1 MNKTVKAFSILMVF
15 GVAACSS
22 GGSSSPGIS
31 QEENI
36 ARNYARSI
44 STYKATVQ
52 EQLSEAQSALAIAES
67 ALLAAQNAKTSAE
80 ADIELNKVRAASALI
95 TTAAEKARLSANNAK
110 QYIAKASS
118 VSSTAEAEA
127 TTTASLATQTEEI
140 VKKIEELLLATQ
152 EAVQELIKKEQ
163 AVQAAAAEE
172 AAAKEALAAI
182 DTKVKK
188 ELATAKEQLALAE
201 AALRKTQAAKT
212 SAEAAEAATQA
223 KVAANMAK
231 TAAEKAVEE
240 AKNSG
245 LADILSNVE
254 AAQAMAKS
262 AQVAADNASNFVAE
276 LLAKEEG
283 IAREESEKI
292 AKANSEAQAAQEEA
306 QAQLEEA
313 KAAIATVTLSST
325 TAIKATSSAT
335 ANDSVT
341 RATEALLKLEV
352 AANAAKVAAD
362 KAKNVSSASEK
373 AAEAAKVAQIAAD
386 EIANLVTNGK
396 NAVKEATLAV
406 NVLIS
411 REKEMTTSYSY
422 SRSDSI
428 VKDYLDTTKRDA
440 LLTEIKKNPNNL
452 VAGGTSCKAGTAS
465 DPGPCFAGGT
475 ISKTGEIVQG
485 KERGTLLGSYA
496 QSYSGYAVLRE
507 EYSNLSGATNTG
519 DANAYLALA
528 QSDQLVSD
536 KALVT
541 NATYTGTASYSTRGI
556 GVIAT
561 DLLTMN
567 VKDDNISGYV
577 YRTVTS
583 GRGNTT
589 TRAYVQMRD
598 AQIKVDNGV
607 VGFDGNAFIDSSAKG
622 VNGNV
627 PTSTA
632 DAANGTYRGVFVGPN
647 AKEVVGTFET
657 NTDVVDSV
665 RGAFAGSKE

>member
-44 STYKATVQ
+44 STYKAAVQ

-163 AVQAAAAEE
+163 AAAAEE

-254 AAQAMAKS
+254 AAQATAKS

-283 IAREESEKI
+283 IAREEAEKI
-292 AKANSEAQAAQEEA
+292 AKANSEAQAAQAEA
-306 QAQLEEA
+306 QAQLAEA
-313 KAAIATVTLSST
+313 KTAITTVNLSST
-325 TAIKATSSAT
+325 TATKATSSAT

-362 KAKNVSSASEK
+362 KAKNVASASEK
-373 AAEAAKVAQIAAD
+373 AAEAAKATQVAAD

-452 VAGGTSCKAGTAS
+452 VAGGNSCEAGTANK
-465 DPGPCFAGGT
+465 PGPCFAGGT
-475 ISKTGEIVQG
+475 ISKTGEVVQG

-507 EYSNLSGATNTG
+507 EYSNLSGVANTG

-541 NATYTGTASYSTRGI
+541 NATYTGTASYSTRGR

-567 VKDDNISGYV
+567 MKDDNISGYV

-589 TRAYVQMRD
+589 TRTYVQMRD